1 MDTDTVV
8 RAHRRRQALE
18 ALEFER
24 DREAALRGQLE
35 EVLTELEGTRI
46 DEAAFARMEP
56 ADVALVRET
65 LHASQSTPEEEWP
78 ENEGGS
84 AAEAALL
91 QREEREEEC
100 ARLRQVIGRS
110 RRSQAALERYLEALG
125 A

>member
-46 DEAAFARMEP
+46 DEAAFAGMAP

-65 LHASQSTPEEEWP
+65 LHASQSTPEEDWP

-84 AAEAALL
+84 AAESA
-91 QREEREEEC
+91 QRQEREEEC
-100 ARLRQVIGRS
+100 ARLRQVIDRS